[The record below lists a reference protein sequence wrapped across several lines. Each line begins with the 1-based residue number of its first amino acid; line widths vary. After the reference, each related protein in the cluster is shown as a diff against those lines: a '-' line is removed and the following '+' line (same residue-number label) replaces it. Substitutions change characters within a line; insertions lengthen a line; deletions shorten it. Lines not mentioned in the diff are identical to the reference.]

1 MRLPKLLVLAVVY
14 GMYAIGLVMLWK
26 DRRHSSSASS
36 QAGALRDNVTED
48 GGVPAFK

>member
-26 DRRHSSSASS
+26 DRRHSGAASP
-36 QAGALRDNVTED
+36 QAESLRDNVTED
-48 GGVPAFK
+48 SGVPAFK